1 MSETL
6 AQAVA
11 AARACTLCQAALP
24 LGPRP
29 VFRAQPSARLLIISQ
44 APGTKA
50 HNTSIPFNDA
60 SGVRLRDWLG
70 IDATQFYDETRV
82 AFLPMGFCYPG
93 VLPRGGDKPPM
104 PICAPTWH
112 ARLMPLLTNVRLTLL
127 VGSHA
132 QNFHLGRGLLT
143 ARVAGFRDYLPRA
156 LPLPHPSWRTLAWER
171 RHPWFTQKLLP
182 ELRQR
187 VTAAL
192 QDQ

>member
-1 MSETL
+1 VSETL
-6 AQAVA
+6 AEAVA
-11 AARACTLCQAALP
+11 AARACTLCEAALP

-29 VFRAQPSARLLIISQ
+29 VFRAQPGARLLIVSQ
-44 APGTKA
+44 APGTRA

-70 IDATQFYDETRV
+70 MDEAVFYDEARV

-112 ARLMPLLTNVRLTLL
+112 PRLMPLLPQVRLTLL

-132 QNFHLGRGLLT
+132 QTFHLGRGLLT
-143 ARVAGFRDYLPRA
+143 ERVANFRDYLPRF
-156 LPLPHPSWRTLAWER
+156 LLLPHPSWRTLAWENR
-171 RHPWFTQKLLP
+171 NPWFTQELLP
-182 ELRQR
+182 ELRRR
-187 VTAAL
+187 VIEAL
-192 QDQ
+192 QEG